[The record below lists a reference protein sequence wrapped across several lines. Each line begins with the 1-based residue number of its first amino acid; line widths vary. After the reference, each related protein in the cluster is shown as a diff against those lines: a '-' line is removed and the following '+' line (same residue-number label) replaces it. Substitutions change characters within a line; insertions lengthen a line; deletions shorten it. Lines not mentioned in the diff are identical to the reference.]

1 MAEGGRISQR
11 TKEEVRERADIV
23 ELIEARTGP
32 VRRVPRG
39 MMARCPFHEERT
51 ASCSIDPVAKLYHCF
66 GCGEGGDVFTLMQ
79 KLDNLSFS
87 EAVEVLAER
96 YGVEVEYEQ
105 ESPQA
110 QRGARRGPPPRV
122 AAGRRPRASTPAC
135 WPRAR
140 RPRTRARTSP
150 SGG

>member
-1 MAEGGRISQR
+1 
-11 TKEEVRERADIV
+11 
-23 ELIEARTGP
+23 
-32 VRRVPRG
+32 

-66 GCGEGGDVFTLMQ
+66 GCGEGGDIFTLVQ

-110 QRGARRGPPPRV
+110 QRARDEARRRESLL
-122 AAGRRPRASTPAC
+122 AD
-135 WPRAR
+135 AR
-140 RPRTRARTSP
+140 RFYARVLADSAAAEQARAYVAERQLSA
-150 SGG
+150 